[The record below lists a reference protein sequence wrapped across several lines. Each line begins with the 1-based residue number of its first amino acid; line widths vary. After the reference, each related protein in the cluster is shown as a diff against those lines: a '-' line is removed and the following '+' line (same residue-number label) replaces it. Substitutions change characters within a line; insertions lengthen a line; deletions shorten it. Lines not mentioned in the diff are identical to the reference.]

1 MNSNLASHQYGMT
14 ADCPYYFDDANP
26 KYFQEISKRTH
37 DAKLSLQIYNSENA
51 REIKA
56 KILSEW
62 NLTDVIDKEFK
73 PRNRARKEPV
83 AHDQYSVRKSFR

>member
-1 MNSNLASHQYGMT
+1 MTTVCQNNSTDVLMR
-14 ADCPYYFDDANP
+14 
-26 KYFQEISKRTH
+26 YFQEISKRSH
-37 DAKLSLQIYNSENA
+37 DTKLSIQIYNSENA

-62 NLTDVIDKEFK
+62 NLKEIIDKEFK

-83 AHDQYSVRKSFR
+83 VHDHYTVRTLLSILL